1 MSVGPGTSPEYK
13 VGPTFR
19 MTRRSGTAASKTSS
33 YFYLC
38 IHYNKQM
45 DMGMCCRAL
54 CAPRHRWP
62 SSSFYALR
70 KRAVAISSSEC
81 TLAVTTIA
89 TLDDE
94 QGPES

>member
-13 VGPTFR
+13 VGSTFR

-33 YFYLC
+33 YFCLC
-38 IHYNKQM
+38 SYYNKQM

-62 SSSFYALR
+62 SSSFR
-70 KRAVAISSSEC
+70 RSGKE
-81 TLAVTTIA
+81 
-89 TLDDE
+89 E
-94 QGPES
+94 